1 MGGPAGPGRGPGR
14 LGSNEGALARMQEG
28 ALPKRSAVLKFVLYQ
43 EVGLTPNT
51 TILSPCLCRAPAS
64 DTEPRASAAREGHT
78 NPAGHQ
84 VRWKDS
90 TPLRQGEGEEDEGEE
105 AADGEED
112 ELGEAARL
120 ELVIDQ
126 TLDDQLCVVSGRV
139 SKVEAE
145 TRGRTEQDAYR

>member
-1 MGGPAGPGRGPGR
+1 MGGPAGRAGAGATARTKGRSRQDDVQEGGRGAA
-14 LGSNEGALARMQEG
+14 NEQ
-28 ALPKRSAVLKFVLYQ
+28 RSAVLKFVLYQ

-90 TPLRQGEGEEDEGEE
+90 TP
-105 AADGEED
+105 A
-112 ELGEAARL
+112 
-120 ELVIDQ
+120 
-126 TLDDQLCVVSGRV
+126 
-139 SKVEAE
+139 
-145 TRGRTEQDAYR
+145 

>member
-14 LGSNEGALARMQEG
+14 LLERRGARQEAEDAGRGEAANEQ
-28 ALPKRSAVLKFVLYQ
+28 RSAVLKFVLYQ

-84 VRWKDS
+84 VRW
-90 TPLRQGEGEEDEGEE
+90 
-105 AADGEED
+105 
-112 ELGEAARL
+112 
-120 ELVIDQ
+120 
-126 TLDDQLCVVSGRV
+126 
-139 SKVEAE
+139 
-145 TRGRTEQDAYR
+145 